1 METKLY
7 LVTLIILRIKWTG
20 MEEIE
25 HSKNIERI
33 LNFIKVFHLFEIFK
47 IILFPKK
54 YLNGVDTVKEFMM
67 YW

>member
-1 METKLY
+1 
-7 LVTLIILRIKWTG
+7 

>member
-25 HSKNIERI
+25 HGNNIERI

-47 IILFPKK
+47 IILVQKK
-54 YLNGVDTVKEFMM
+54 IPQRCRYC
-67 YW
+67 

>member
-25 HSKNIERI
+25 HGNNIERI

-47 IILFPKK
+47 IILFQKK
-54 YLNGVDTVKEFMM
+54 IPQRCRYC
-67 YW
+67 